1 VKIRHYAKRQTVTKN
16 PRFAQLFFGTL
27 QNRSV
32 SAVSSKQKSKKSK
45 MNITIIGASAG
56 IGLETVKRGLN
67 RNHSI
72 TTLSRSE
79 IQLEEKNSLKM
90 IIGDATNKADLLN
103 SIQNADAIIITLGTV
118 KNMKA
123 TTLFSDFAKL
133 IVEIHREKKIGVPII
148 FVTGFGAGESKNY
161 VSWIVKMFLKYFLK
175 DVYADKT
182 KMEEIITNSDL
193 NWTVVRPGRL
203 LDKELTE
210 KYRIENK
217 LFKGINIGGINRAD
231 VADFLIKQAEKQTE
245 LKKYIAISEK

>member
-1 VKIRHYAKRQTVTKN
+1 
-16 PRFAQLFFGTL
+16 
-27 QNRSV
+27 
-32 SAVSSKQKSKKSK
+32 

-56 IGLETVKRGLN
+56 IGLETVKRGLD

-72 TTLSRSE
+72 TTLSRSGIE
-79 IQLEEKNSLKM
+79 IEEKKSLNV
-90 IIGDATNKADLLN
+90 ILGDATNKADLLS
-103 SIQNADAIIITLGTV
+103 SIQNADAIIVTLGTS
-118 KNMKA
+118 KNMNA
-123 TTLFSDFAKL
+123 TTLFSDFAQL
-133 IVEIHREKKIGVPII
+133 MVEIHKENKIDIPFI

-161 VSWIVKMFLKYFLK
+161 VPWLVKMFLKYFLK

-217 LFKGINIGGINRAD
+217 LFKGINVGGINRAD

-245 LKKYIAISEK
+245 LKKHIAISEK

>member
-1 VKIRHYAKRQTVTKN
+1 
-16 PRFAQLFFGTL
+16 
-27 QNRSV
+27 
-32 SAVSSKQKSKKSK
+32 
-45 MNITIIGASAG
+45 MNIAIIGASAG
-56 IGLETVKRGLN
+56 IGLQTVIRGLN

-72 TTLSRSE
+72 TSLSRSE
-79 IQLEEKNSLKM
+79 IEIEEKKSLKM
-90 IIGDATNKADLLN
+90 ILGDATNKADLLN
-103 SIQNADAIIITLGTV
+103 SIQNADAIIVTLGAS
-118 KNMKA
+118 KDLKS

-133 IVEIHREKKIGVPII
+133 IVEMHIENKIEIPLI

-161 VSWIVKMFLKYFLK
+161 VPWLVKMFLKYLLK

-182 KMEEIITNSDL
+182 KMEEIITNSDM

-203 LDKELTE
+203 LEKGLTE
-210 KYRIENK
+210 KYRIENT

>member
-1 VKIRHYAKRQTVTKN
+1 
-16 PRFAQLFFGTL
+16 
-27 QNRSV
+27 
-32 SAVSSKQKSKKSK
+32 
-45 MNITIIGASAG
+45 MNITIIGASGG
-56 IGLETVKRGLN
+56 IGLETVKRGLD
-67 RNHSI
+67 RKHTI

-79 IQLEEKNSLKM
+79 IKLEEKKSLKM
-90 IIGDATNKADLLN
+90 IIGDATNKVDLLH
-103 SIQNADAIIITLGTV
+103 SIQSAEAIIVTLGTV
-118 KNMKA
+118 KNTKF

-133 IVEIHREKKIGVPII
+133 MVEINRENKIDVPFI

-161 VSWIVKMFLKYFLK
+161 VSWLIKFFLNYLLK

-182 KMEEIITNSDL
+182 NMEEIITTSDM

-231 VADFLIKQAEKQTE
+231 VADFLIKQAETQTE
-245 LKKYIAISEK
+245 LRKYIAISEK

>member
-1 VKIRHYAKRQTVTKN
+1 
-16 PRFAQLFFGTL
+16 
-27 QNRSV
+27 
-32 SAVSSKQKSKKSK
+32 

-56 IGLETVKRGLN
+56 LGLETVKRGLN

-79 IQLEEKNSLKM
+79 IDMEEKKSLNM
-90 IIGDATNKADLLN
+90 IVGDATNKADLIK
-103 SIQNADAIIITLGTV
+103 SIQNAEALIITLGTS

-133 IVEIHREKKIGVPII
+133 IVEINKENKIDIPVI

-161 VSWIVKMFLKYFLK
+161 VSWLVKVFLKYLLK
-175 DVYADKT
+175 DVYTDKT

-217 LFKGINIGGINRAD
+217 LYKGINIGGINRTD

-245 LKKYIAISEK
+245 LKKHIAISEK

>member
-1 VKIRHYAKRQTVTKN
+1 
-16 PRFAQLFFGTL
+16 
-27 QNRSV
+27 
-32 SAVSSKQKSKKSK
+32 

-56 IGLETVKRGLN
+56 LGLETVKRGLN

-79 IQLEEKNSLKM
+79 IQLEEKNSLNM
-90 IIGDATNKADLLN
+90 IIGDATNKADLLK
-103 SIQNADAIIITLGTV
+103 SIENAEAIIVTLGTR
-118 KNMKA
+118 KQMKA

-133 IVEIHREKKIGVPII
+133 IVEIHKEHKINVPFI

-161 VSWIVKMFLKYFLK
+161 VSWLIKLFLKYLLK

-182 KMEEIITNSDL
+182 KMEEIITNSDM

-203 LDKELTE
+203 LDKDMTE

-217 LFKGINIGGINRAD
+217 LFKGINIGGINRVD
-231 VADFLIKQAEKQTE
+231 LADFLIKQAEKQTE
-245 LKKYIAISEK
+245 LRKFVAISGK

>member
-1 VKIRHYAKRQTVTKN
+1 
-16 PRFAQLFFGTL
+16 
-27 QNRSV
+27 
-32 SAVSSKQKSKKSK
+32 

-90 IIGDATNKADLLN
+90 ILGDATHKADLLKA
-103 SIQNADAIIITLGTV
+103 IQDAEALIITLGTS

-133 IVEIHREKKIGVPII
+133 IVDLHKEKKIEIPVI

-161 VSWIVKMFLKYFLK
+161 VQWVVRLFLKYMLK

-182 KMEEIITNSDL
+182 KMEEIITDSDM

-203 LDKELTE
+203 LDRELTE
-210 KYRIENK
+210 KYRIENT

>member
-1 VKIRHYAKRQTVTKN
+1 
-16 PRFAQLFFGTL
+16 
-27 QNRSV
+27 
-32 SAVSSKQKSKKSK
+32 

-79 IQLEEKNSLKM
+79 IKIEKNQSLNM
-90 IIGDATNKADLLN
+90 ILGNATNKVDLL
-103 SIQNADAIIITLGTV
+103 IAIKNADALIITLGTV

-133 IVEIHREKKIGVPII
+133 IVEIHRESKIDIPFI
-148 FVTGFGAGESKNY
+148 FVTGFGTGESKNY
-161 VSWIVKMFLKYFLK
+161 VSWLVKMFLKYFLK
-175 DVYADKT
+175 DVYADKA

-203 LDKELTE
+203 LDNELTE

-231 VADFLIKQAEKQTE
+231 VADFLIKQAEKQSE

>member
-1 VKIRHYAKRQTVTKN
+1 
-16 PRFAQLFFGTL
+16 
-27 QNRSV
+27 
-32 SAVSSKQKSKKSK
+32 

-56 IGLETVKRGLN
+56 IGFETVKRGLY

-79 IQLEEKNSLKM
+79 VEIEEKKSLKM
-90 IIGDATNKADLLN
+90 ILGDATNKADLLN
-103 SIQNADAIIITLGTV
+103 AIQNADALIVTLGTS
-118 KNMKA
+118 KNMKT

-133 IVEIHREKKIGVPII
+133 IVEINNEHKIVIPLI

-161 VSWIVKMFLKYFLK
+161 VPWIVKLFLKYLLK

-182 KMEEIITNSDL
+182 KMEEIITHSDM
-193 NWTVVRPGRL
+193 NWTVARPGRL
-203 LDKELTE
+203 FDKELTE
-210 KYRIENK
+210 SYRVENK
-217 LFKGINIGGINRAD
+217 LYKGINIGGINRAD

>member
-1 VKIRHYAKRQTVTKN
+1 
-16 PRFAQLFFGTL
+16 
-27 QNRSV
+27 
-32 SAVSSKQKSKKSK
+32 

-67 RNHSI
+67 KNHSI

-79 IQLEEKNSLKM
+79 IEIEEKKSVKM
-90 IIGDATNKADLLN
+90 ILGDATNKADLVN
-103 SIQNADAIIITLGTV
+103 AIQNADALIITLGTG

-133 IVEIHREKKIGVPII
+133 IVEIHEENKTDIPFI
-148 FVTGFGAGESKNY
+148 FVTGFGTGESKNY
-161 VSWIVKMFLKYFLK
+161 VSWLVRLFLKYFLK
-175 DVYADKT
+175 DVYADKA
-182 KMEEIITNSDL
+182 KMEEIITNSTM

-231 VADFLIKQAEKQTE
+231 VADFLIKQAEKQNE
-245 LKKYIAISEK
+245 LKKYVAIAEK

>member
-1 VKIRHYAKRQTVTKN
+1 
-16 PRFAQLFFGTL
+16 
-27 QNRSV
+27 
-32 SAVSSKQKSKKSK
+32 

-67 RNHSI
+67 RKHSI

-79 IQLEEKNSLKM
+79 IEIEEKKSVKM
-90 IIGDATNKADLLN
+90 ILGDATNKVDLLN
-103 SIQNADAIIITLGTV
+103 TIQNADALIITLGTG

-123 TTLFSDFAKL
+123 TNLFSDFAKL
-133 IVEIHREKKIGVPII
+133 IVEIHEENKIDIPFI
-148 FVTGFGAGESKNY
+148 FVTGFGTGGSKNY
-161 VSWIVKMFLKYFLK
+161 VSWLVRLFLKYFLK
-175 DVYADKT
+175 DVYADKA
-182 KMEEIITNSDL
+182 KMEEIITNSTM

-245 LKKYIAISEK
+245 LKKYVAIAEK

>member
-1 VKIRHYAKRQTVTKN
+1 
-16 PRFAQLFFGTL
+16 
-27 QNRSV
+27 
-32 SAVSSKQKSKKSK
+32 

-56 IGLETVKRGLN
+56 IGLEAVKRGLS

-79 IQLEEKNSLKM
+79 IEIEEKKSLTM
-90 IIGDATNKADLLN
+90 ILGDATNKGDLLH
-103 SIQNADAIIITLGTV
+103 SFQNAEAIIVTLGTA
-118 KNMKA
+118 KNMKS

-133 IVEIHREKKIGVPII
+133 IVEIHRENKITIPFI

-161 VSWIVKMFLKYFLK
+161 VSWLIKLFLKYLLK
-175 DVYADKT
+175 DVYANKT
-182 KMEEIITNSDL
+182 KMEEIITQSDM

-210 KYRIENK
+210 KYRVENT

-231 VADFLIKQAEKQTE
+231 VADFLIKQAENQTE
-245 LKKYIAISEK
+245 LKKYIGISEK

>member
-1 VKIRHYAKRQTVTKN
+1 MK
-16 PRFAQLFFGTL
+16 
-27 QNRSV
+27 
-32 SAVSSKQKSKKSK
+32 
-45 MNITIIGASAG
+45 ITIIGASAG

-79 IQLEEKNSLKM
+79 IEIAEKQSINVLL
-90 IIGDATNKADLLN
+90 GDATNKADLLN
-103 SIQNADAIIITLGTV
+103 SIQNAEALIITLGTG
-118 KNMKA
+118 KNMKT

-133 IVEIHREKKIGVPII
+133 IVEINSEKKIDIPVI

-161 VSWIVKMFLKYFLK
+161 VSWLVKLFLKYLLK

-182 KMEEIITNSDL
+182 KMEEIITHSDL

>member
-1 VKIRHYAKRQTVTKN
+1 
-16 PRFAQLFFGTL
+16 
-27 QNRSV
+27 
-32 SAVSSKQKSKKSK
+32 

-67 RNHSI
+67 RNHSL

-79 IQLEEKNSLKM
+79 IEIEEKKSFNM
-90 IIGDATNKADLLN
+90 ILGDATNKADLIN
-103 SIQNADAIIITLGTV
+103 SIQQADAIIVTLGTGR
-118 KNMKA
+118 NMKA

-133 IVEIHREKKIGVPII
+133 IVEINREKKMDVPFI

-161 VSWIVKMFLKYFLK
+161 VPWMVKLFLKYLLK
-175 DVYADKT
+175 DVYSDKT
-182 KMEEIITNSDL
+182 KMEEIITNLDL

-203 LDKELTE
+203 LDKGLTE
-210 KYRIENK
+210 KYRIENT

-245 LKKYIAISEK
+245 VKKYIALSEK

>member
-1 VKIRHYAKRQTVTKN
+1 
-16 PRFAQLFFGTL
+16 
-27 QNRSV
+27 
-32 SAVSSKQKSKKSK
+32 

-67 RNHSI
+67 RNHSL
-72 TTLSRSE
+72 TTLSRSKIE
-79 IQLEEKNSLKM
+79 IEEKKSFNM
-90 IIGDATNKADLLN
+90 ILGDATNKADLIN
-103 SIQNADAIIITLGTV
+103 SIQQADAIIVTLGTGR
-118 KNMKA
+118 NMKA

-133 IVEIHREKKIGVPII
+133 IVEINREKKMDVPFI

-161 VSWIVKMFLKYFLK
+161 VPWMVKLFLKYLLK

-210 KYRIENK
+210 KYRIENT

-231 VADFLIKQAEKQTE
+231 VADFLIKQVEKQTE
-245 LKKYIAISEK
+245 LKKYIALSEK

>member
-1 VKIRHYAKRQTVTKN
+1 
-16 PRFAQLFFGTL
+16 
-27 QNRSV
+27 
-32 SAVSSKQKSKKSK
+32 

-67 RNHSI
+67 RKHTI

-79 IQLEEKNSLKM
+79 IEIEDKKSLKM
-90 IIGDATNKADLLN
+90 ILGDATNKADLLN
-103 SIQNADAIIITLGTV
+103 SIKNAEAIIVTLGNR
-118 KNMKA
+118 KNMKS

-133 IVEIHREKKIGVPII
+133 MVEIHRENKIDIPFI

-161 VSWIVKMFLKYFLK
+161 VSWLIKLFLKYLLK

-182 KMEEIITNSDL
+182 KMEEIISNSDM

-210 KYRIENK
+210 NYRVENK

-231 VADFLIKQAEKQTE
+231 VADFLIKQAENQTE
-245 LKKYIAISEK
+245 LKKYIGISEK

>member
-1 VKIRHYAKRQTVTKN
+1 
-16 PRFAQLFFGTL
+16 
-27 QNRSV
+27 
-32 SAVSSKQKSKKSK
+32 

-56 IGLETVKRGLN
+56 IGLEAVKRGLN

-79 IQLEEKNSLKM
+79 IEIEEKKSLKM
-90 IIGDATNKADLLN
+90 ILGDAINKADLLH
-103 SIQNADAIIITLGTV
+103 SIQNAAAIIVTLGTA
-118 KNMKA
+118 KNMKS

-133 IVEIHREKKIGVPII
+133 IVEIHRENKITIPFI

-161 VSWIVKMFLKYFLK
+161 VSWLIKLFLKYLLK
-175 DVYADKT
+175 DVYANKT
-182 KMEEIITNSDL
+182 KMEEIITQSDL

-210 KYRIENK
+210 KYRIENT

-231 VADFLIKQAEKQTE
+231 VADFLIKQAENQTE
-245 LKKYIAISEK
+245 LKKYIGISEK

>member
-1 VKIRHYAKRQTVTKN
+1 
-16 PRFAQLFFGTL
+16 
-27 QNRSV
+27 
-32 SAVSSKQKSKKSK
+32 

-56 IGLETVKRGLN
+56 IGLETVKRGLD

-72 TTLSRSE
+72 TTLSRSDIE
-79 IQLEEKNSLKM
+79 IEEKKSLKV
-90 IIGDATNKADLLN
+90 ILGDATNKADLLS
-103 SIQNADAIIITLGTV
+103 SIQNADAIIVTLGTS
-118 KNMKA
+118 KNMNA
-123 TTLFSDFAKL
+123 TTLFSNFAQL
-133 IVEIHREKKIGVPII
+133 MVEIHKENKIDIPFI

-161 VSWIVKMFLKYFLK
+161 VPWLVKMFLKYFLK

-182 KMEEIITNSDL
+182 KMEEFITNSDL

-203 LDKELTE
+203 FDKELTE

-217 LFKGINIGGINRAD
+217 LFKGINVGGINRAD